1 MGCSVEGS
9 FIFFMEVLFFSYSS
23 RNVSKKTSCEMISV
37 ALVMM

>member
-9 FIFFMEVLFFSYSS
+9 FIFFMEVLLFSYSS
-23 RNVSKKTSCEMISV
+23 RDVSKKTSCEMISV